1 MTDSPELEHEPEPQ
15 SEQLQQQQRASEK
28 LRHKVILGLGI
39 VLGVIGASIMVL
51 LGVLYVGPYV
61 RTKAMRRTTCS
72 PTTATHFDKRPVRC
86 SCASDGCRSSYPCLK
101 VLVNFTT
108 TDGEQVSNATL
119 YNSLDTFELQGDKLH
134 CSYHKCSRNA
144 HSNMEEIEAFAASH
158 GVNGTTYQC
167 FYDPG
172 DLRYSLLTVVSRTKV
187 VHCMLWPA
195 LSVVTGLVILLV
207 YVLDVN
213 VCRSRRQTAGG
224 GPYNS
229 LDRPWLQRH
238 DGRYE
243 PVNL

>member
-1 MTDSPELEHEPEPQ
+1 MTDSSTPQ
-15 SEQLQQQQRASEK
+15 PDAEQLQQRQQRHHAREK

-39 VLGVIGASIMVL
+39 VLGVIGASLMVL

-61 RTKAMRRTTCS
+61 RTKSMRRTTC
-72 PTTATHFDKRPVRC
+72 TATSATHYDDTIVRC

-119 YNSLDTFELQGDKLH
+119 YNSLDTYELQGATLH
-134 CSYHKCSRNA
+134 CSYHKCSRKPL
-144 HSNMEEIEAFAASH
+144 SNVEAINAFAETHGNAS
-158 GVNGTTYQC
+158 TTYHC
-167 FYDPG
+167 YYDPA
-172 DLRYSLLTVVSRTKV
+172 DLSYSLLTVVGRTKV

-195 LSVVTGLVILLV
+195 LSVLTGLVILLV

-229 LDRPWLQRH
+229 LDRPWLKRH
-238 DGRYE
+238 EGHYE
-243 PVNL
+243 RVKV